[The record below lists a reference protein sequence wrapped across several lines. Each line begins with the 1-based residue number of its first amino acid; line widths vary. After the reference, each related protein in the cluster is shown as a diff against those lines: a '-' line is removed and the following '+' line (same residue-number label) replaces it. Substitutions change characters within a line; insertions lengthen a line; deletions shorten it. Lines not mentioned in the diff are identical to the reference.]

1 MGTAGRLVRL
11 LGAGVCT
18 HTTRWLCR
26 PQRAARIS
34 GQRAVL
40 IVFLHPT
47 RGRGGRSPL
56 TGVPRLGRSRPT
68 RAAVRVLRKRA
79 GASSLKRAEPRL
91 PLLMGHVWAQFP
103 LDVAVLRRGRACL
116 ELVERARRRRV
127 ARRERSRRAV
137 LQHVRRQVAPRHKI
151 LRGEAAGGHQNLFLL
166 SRRRL
171 RLRRRAV
178 RLLASP
184 VWEAAAIAVSAIVGR
199 VRARVGASGLHQSW
213 LESASHRPEVL
224 RLDVLSPSCSLNIY
238 VL

>member
-47 RGRGGRSPL
+47 RGRGGRSAL

-68 RAAVRVLRKRA
+68 RAAVRVRARRREAWPLRKRA
-79 GASSLKRAEPRL
+79 GASSLERAGPRL
-91 PLLMGHVWAQFP
+91 PPLMGHVWAQFP
-103 LDVAVLRRGRACL
+103 LEGAVLRRGRASL
-116 ELVERARRRRV
+116 ELVERARRWWL

-151 LRGEAAGGHQNLFLL
+151 LRGEAAGGHQ
-166 SRRRL
+166 
-171 RLRRRAV
+171 
-178 RLLASP
+178 
-184 VWEAAAIAVSAIVGR
+184 
-199 VRARVGASGLHQSW
+199 
-213 LESASHRPEVL
+213 
-224 RLDVLSPSCSLNIY
+224 SCRGSS
-238 VL
+238 